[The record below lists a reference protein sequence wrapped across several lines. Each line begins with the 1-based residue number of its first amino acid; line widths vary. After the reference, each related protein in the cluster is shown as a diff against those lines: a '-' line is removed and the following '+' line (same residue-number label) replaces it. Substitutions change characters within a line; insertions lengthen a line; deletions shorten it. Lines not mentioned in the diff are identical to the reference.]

1 LTFAILG
8 HIINAPKVQLH
19 VQPAIIENI
28 KTRLNIDILATTGHI
43 AGQWTSRIY
52 NNLEIKSLYG
62 VYDRVNDEKIIP
74 ILQGTVSE
82 LLLK

>member
-1 LTFAILG
+1 
-8 HIINAPKVQLH
+8 VQLH

-28 KTRLNIDILATTGHI
+28 KTRLNIDIHATTAHI
-43 AGQWTSRIY
+43 AGQWPSRIY

-62 VYDRVNDEKIIP
+62 IYDRVNDEKIIP
-74 ILQGTVSE
+74 CLQDTVSE